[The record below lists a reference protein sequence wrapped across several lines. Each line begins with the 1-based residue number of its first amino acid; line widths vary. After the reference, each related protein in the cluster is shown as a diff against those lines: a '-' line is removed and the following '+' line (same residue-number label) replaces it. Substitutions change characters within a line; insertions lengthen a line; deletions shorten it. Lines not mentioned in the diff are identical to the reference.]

1 MLCLQYI
8 HSAWLSIDDPG
19 TPTESVWL
27 SKVLPAGSR
36 VGVDPQLM
44 SYDSWHPMQTQL
56 EASGMSLVPV
66 HTNLIDAI
74 WEDRPA
80 PPCNVIH
87 PHPFKYSGSVFTV
100 FKKKHLLSV
109 IG

>member
-8 HSAWLSIDDPG
+8 HSALLSIDDPG

-87 PHPFKYSGSVFTV
+87 PHPFKYSGIVFTV
-100 FKKKHLLSV
+100 F
-109 IG
+109 